1 MKINLQTN
9 INGASQTVEAEIKG
23 VNVYIETAFGR
34 RGIQLREKSELAAIE
49 PYAETIQ
56 AMADAYAALKNPQ
69 ATEDA
74 ETGGESS
81 GESESG
87 ASTADGEAS
96 GNAEA
101 NGSMETRGAESS
113 ETSSNACSK
122 GE

>member
-9 INGASQTVEAEIKG
+9 INGASQTVEAEIRG

-34 RGIQLREKSELAAIE
+34 SVIQLREKSELAAIE

-69 ATEDA
+69 SEDA

-87 ASTADGEAS
+87 ASTADGGAS
-96 GNAEA
+96 GKADA
-101 NGSMETRGAESS
+101 NDSMETRGAESS
-113 ETSSNACSK
+113 EPSSNACSE

>member
-9 INGASQTVEAEIKG
+9 IDGASQTVEAEIRG

-34 RGIQLREKSELAAIE
+34 SVIQLREKSELAAIE

-69 ATEDA
+69 SEDA

-96 GNAEA
+96 GNADA

-113 ETSSNACSK
+113 EPSSNACSE

>member
-34 RGIQLREKSELAAIE
+34 SVIQLREKSELAAIE

-74 ETGGESS
+74 EAGGESS

>member
-9 INGASQTVEAEIKG
+9 INGASQTVEAEIRG

-34 RGIQLREKSELAAIE
+34 SVIQLREKSELAAIE

-69 ATEDA
+69 ATEEA
-74 ETGGESS
+74 GGESS

-87 ASTADGEAS
+87 ASNADGEAS
-96 GNAEA
+96 GNADA

>member
-9 INGASQTVEAEIKG
+9 IDGASQTVEAEIRG

-34 RGIQLREKSELAAIE
+34 SVIQLREKSELAAIE

-69 ATEDA
+69 SEDA

-81 GESESG
+81 GDAPESG
-87 ASTADGEAS
+87 ASTADGGAS
-96 GNAEA
+96 GNADA

-113 ETSSNACSK
+113 EPSSNACSE

>member
-9 INGASQTVEAEIKG
+9 INGASQTVEAEIRG

-34 RGIQLREKSELAAIE
+34 SVIQLREKSELAAIE

-69 ATEDA
+69 ATEEA

-81 GESESG
+81 GESENG

-96 GNAEA
+96 GNADA

-113 ETSSNACSK
+113 ETSSNACSE

>member
-9 INGASQTVEAEIKG
+9 INGASQTVEAEIRG

-34 RGIQLREKSELAAIE
+34 SVIQLREKSELAAIE

-81 GESESG
+81 GESENG

-96 GNAEA
+96 DNADA

-113 ETSSNACSK
+113 ETSSNACSE

>member
-9 INGASQTVEAEIKG
+9 INGASQTVEAEIRG

-34 RGIQLREKSELAAIE
+34 SVIQLREKSELAAIE

-69 ATEDA
+69 LEEA

-96 GNAEA
+96 GNADA

-113 ETSSNACSK
+113 EPSSNACSE

>member
-9 INGASQTVEAEIKG
+9 INGASQTVEAEIRG

-34 RGIQLREKSELAAIE
+34 SVIQLREKSELAAIE

-81 GESESG
+81 GESENG

>member
-34 RGIQLREKSELAAIE
+34 SVIQLREKSELAAIE

-69 ATEDA
+69 ATEEA

-101 NGSMETRGAESS
+101 GDSAETEI
-113 ETSSNACSK
+113 SNQ
-122 GE
+122 

>member
-9 INGASQTVEAEIKG
+9 INGASQTVEAEIRG

-34 RGIQLREKSELAAIE
+34 SVIRLGEKSELAAIE

-96 GNAEA
+96 GNADA

-113 ETSSNACSK
+113 ETSSNACSE

>member
-9 INGASQTVEAEIKG
+9 INGASQTVEAEIRG

-34 RGIQLREKSELAAIE
+34 SVIQLREKSELAAIE

-69 ATEDA
+69 ATEEA

-81 GESESG
+81 GDAESG
-87 ASTADGEAS
+87 ALTADGGAS
-96 GNAEA
+96 GNADA

>member
-9 INGASQTVEAEIKG
+9 INGASQTVEAEIRG

-34 RGIQLREKSELAAIE
+34 SVIQLREKSELAAIE

-69 ATEDA
+69 SEDA
-74 ETGGESS
+74 ETVGESS

-96 GNAEA
+96 GNADA

-113 ETSSNACSK
+113 EPSSNACSE

>member
-9 INGASQTVEAEIKG
+9 INGASQTVEAEIRG

-34 RGIQLREKSELAAIE
+34 SVIRLGEKSELAAIE

-69 ATEDA
+69 ATGEA
-74 ETGGESS
+74 GGESS
-81 GESESG
+81 GDAPESG
-87 ASTADGEAS
+87 ASTADGGAS
-96 GNAEA
+96 GNADA
-101 NGSMETRGAESS
+101 NGSAETAGANLP

>member
-9 INGASQTVEAEIKG
+9 INGASQTVEAEIRG

-34 RGIQLREKSELAAIE
+34 SVIQLREKSELAAIE

>member
-9 INGASQTVEAEIKG
+9 IDGASQTVEAEIRG

-34 RGIQLREKSELAAIE
+34 SVIQLREKSELAAIE

-69 ATEDA
+69 SEDA
-74 ETGGESS
+74 ETGVESS

-96 GNAEA
+96 GKADA

-113 ETSSNACSK
+113 EPSSNACSE

>member
-9 INGASQTVEAEIKG
+9 INGASQTVEAEIRG

-34 RGIQLREKSELAAIE
+34 SVIQLREKSELAAIE

-69 ATEDA
+69 SEDA

-96 GNAEA
+96 GKADA

-113 ETSSNACSK
+113 EPSSNACSE